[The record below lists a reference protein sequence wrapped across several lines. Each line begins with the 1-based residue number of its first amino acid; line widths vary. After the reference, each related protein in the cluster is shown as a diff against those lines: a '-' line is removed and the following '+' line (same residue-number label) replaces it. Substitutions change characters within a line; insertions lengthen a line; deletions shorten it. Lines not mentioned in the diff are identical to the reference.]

1 MFSNLSKGIK
11 NASKKYN
18 QVARTIA
25 CMAEVIRRSG
35 RELADIKD
43 LSFYIIAPKIRGNYF
58 AKYITHQTIEKGVKG
73 RFNNYINANKN
84 NNYDLSKIDWYNKWF
99 TPTLNEIKIK
109 TIYWEDIISFITCK
123 DDAFGR
129 DLNAFY
135 QRCLCYNRQTKKGRK
150 PTAPSPRNS
159 KSG

>member
-1 MFSNLSKGIK
+1 MFSDLSEGIK
-11 NASKKYN
+11 NAPKKYN

-25 CMAEVIRRSG
+25 CMAEVIRCSG
-35 RELADIKD
+35 REPADIGN
-43 LSFYIIAPKIRGNYF
+43 LSFYIVAPESRKENFDEFIDRKVIKN
-58 AKYITHQTIEKGVKG
+58 QVKC
-73 RFNNYINANKN
+73 RFNNYTNANKN
-84 NNYDLSKIDWYNKWF
+84 NNYVLPKTDWYKEWF
-99 TPTLNEIKIK
+99 TPTLKAIKIK

-150 PTAPSPRNS
+150 PTSPSPRNS